1 MTLEETLSRFAE
13 MLELNRASNWTLG
26 DIAAE
31 AVREHGQGVIG
42 KLAEVARCSRE
53 RIKQLIR
60 VAVTFDEEQRYP
72 DVDWSVYR
80 AAYYAAKRIEEEPGQ
95 VLIQVLE
102 RELSLKDIAVLGT
115 GKKTVAKL
123 SKRCEW
129 CGAKVII
136 SVEGLAGTKILC
148 PVCLAV
154 SGENRVLGVLEGCQ
168 HARYKAT

>member
-60 VAVTFDEEQRYP
+60 VAVTFGEDLRYP
-72 DVDWSVYR
+72 DIEWSVYR
-80 AAYYAAKRIEEEPGQ
+80 TVYHAAKRMDQDPGE
-95 VLIQVLE
+95 VLKHVLE
-102 RELSLKDIAVLGT
+102 QELSLRDIAALGT
-115 GKKTVAKL
+115 DKKTVVRL
-123 SKRCEW
+123 SKKCEW
-129 CGAKVII
+129 CGAKVSI
-136 SVEGLAGTKILC
+136 SAEGLAGTKILC
-148 PVCLAV
+148 PVCLAAN
-154 SGENRVLGVLEGCQ
+154 EEEKVLGVLEG
-168 HARYKAT
+168 